1 MWYGDIIL
9 KLDTETTYSRQQIY
23 ELLLLEKPNI
33 SRNSFNWIINN
44 MVKNGNLTKV
54 QRGMYSVPADGM
66 EKQSYQP
73 VFREKTAEII
83 GRLEERFPLI
93 EFTCFESVQLNEFL
107 NHLIAQNTC
116 FIMTERDV
124 LDSVFRYLQ
133 EGDYG
138 NVLLKPSVREWDS
151 YWTGGS
157 IILLNRISEAPR
169 NAEVPHGISIE
180 QMLVDIVAEKTMQLL
195 YSRNEIARIYDKASE
210 SYKIDMARL
219 MRYARRRGKAEE
231 IKKYAGGIL

>member
-1 MWYGDIIL
+1 MRYENIL
-9 KLDTETTYSRQQIY
+9 NKMDADAVYNRQQIY
-23 ELLLLEKPNI
+23 ELFLDENPRF

-54 QRGMYSVPADGM
+54 QRGIYTIQTDGI
-66 EKQSYQP
+66 EKQQYQP
-73 VFREKTAEII
+73 VFGEKAVELIAK
-83 GRLEERFPLI
+83 LEERFPLI
-93 EFTCFESVQLNEFL
+93 DFICFESVQLNEFL

-133 EGDYG
+133 EENYN

-157 IILLNRISEAPR
+157 IILLNRISEAPG
-169 NAEVPHGISIE
+169 NIEVPHGISIE
-180 QMLVDIVAEKTMQLL
+180 QMLVDIVAEKTIQLV
-195 YSRNEIARIYDKASE
+195 YSRNEIFRIYKKASE
-210 SYKIDMARL
+210 SYKIDRARL

-231 IKKYAGGIL
+231 VNNYAGGIL